1 MNNKKQP
8 EILYNEDEQNWPF
21 IKLEKDEEM
30 PAMLVIASLKD
41 TGETEE
47 ENGNEMPVFGW
58 EPTQY
63 FSADFMKKK
72 LDAETYDKIRLA
84 LGLEPLK
91 TAQEK
96 GAKITE
102 KVRENLAVAEKL
114 KQSDKKDLN

>member
-8 EILYNEDEQNWPF
+8 EILYNEDEQNFPF

-47 ENGNEMPVFGW
+47 ENGNEMPVFEW

-91 TAQEK
+91 SAQEK
-96 GAKITE
+96 GNKIAE
-102 KVRENLAVAEKL
+102 KVRENLETAKNL

>member
-1 MNNKKQP
+1 MTKNKKNY
-8 EILYNEDEQNWPF
+8 EILYEEGNDWPF

-47 ENGNEMPVFGW
+47 ENGNEMPVFDW

-72 LDAETYDKIRLA
+72 LDAEIYDKIRLA

-96 GAKITE
+96 GNKIAE
-102 KVRENLAVAEKL
+102 KVRENLETANIL
-114 KQSDKKDLN
+114 KQTDKKELN

>member
-8 EILYNEDEQNWPF
+8 EILYNEDEQNFPF

-47 ENGNEMPVFGW
+47 ENGNEMPVFDW

-72 LDAETYDKIRLA
+72 LDTETYDKIRFA

-91 TAQEK
+91 SAQEK
-96 GAKITE
+96 GNKIAE
-102 KVRENLAVAEKL
+102 KVRENLETAKNL

>member
-1 MNNKKQP
+1 MTKNKKNF
-8 EILYNEDEQNWPF
+8 EILYEEGNDWPF

>member
-8 EILYNEDEQNWPF
+8 EILYNEDEQNFPF

-47 ENGNEMPVFGW
+47 ENGNEMPVFEW

-63 FSADFMKKK
+63 FSAD
-72 LDAETYDKIRLA
+72 
-84 LGLEPLK
+84 
-91 TAQEK
+91 
-96 GAKITE
+96 
-102 KVRENLAVAEKL
+102 V
-114 KQSDKKDLN
+114 

>member
-8 EILYNEDEQNWPF
+8 EILYDENQQNFPF

-47 ENGNEMPVFGW
+47 ENGNEMPLFDW

-96 GAKITE
+96 GNKITE
-102 KVRENLAVAEKL
+102 RVRENLAVAEKL